1 MVERQQ
7 VTSRAIKSVGY
18 NAKRSWLEIEFRSGA
33 LYRYRDVPHAV
44 YQRLIVSQSKGRFIS
59 RFVDSNYVSERI
71 DASNATPPHRL
82 REALQMSLDIGG
94 AEPPPTGSQID
105 ERD

>member
-18 NAKRSWLEIEFRSGA
+18 NAKQSWLEIEFLSGA
-33 LYRYRDVPHAV
+33 LYRYRDVPRAV
-44 YQRLIVSQSKGRFIS
+44 YDRLIASPSKGRFIA

-71 DASNATPPHRL
+71 DVSVGTPPERL
-82 REALQMSLDIGG
+82 HEALQMSLDVGR
-94 AEPPPTGSQID
+94 AERSQAGSQID